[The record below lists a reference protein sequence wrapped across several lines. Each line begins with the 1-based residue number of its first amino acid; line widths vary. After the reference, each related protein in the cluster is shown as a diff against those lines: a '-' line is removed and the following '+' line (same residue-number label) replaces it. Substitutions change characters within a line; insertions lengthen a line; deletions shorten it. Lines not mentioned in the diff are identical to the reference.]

1 MIRLQMKKYNII
13 LTEKLQVSIF
23 LLDKI
28 HKYECLAGE
37 KILLSNKK
45 KNDRT
50 S

>member
-1 MIRLQMKKYNII
+1 MIRLQIKKYNII

-28 HKYECLAGE
+28 HKYGCLVGE